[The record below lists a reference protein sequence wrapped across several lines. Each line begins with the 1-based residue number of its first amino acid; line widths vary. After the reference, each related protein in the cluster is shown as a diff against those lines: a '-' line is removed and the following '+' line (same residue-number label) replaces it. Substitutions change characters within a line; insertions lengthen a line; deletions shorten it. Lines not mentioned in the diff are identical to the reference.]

1 MKIALLTC
9 ATWPGIQEKER
20 VIAQEFSPHIQANV
34 VVWNDSTVNF
44 SDYQCLIFRTIW
56 DYFEH
61 PEAFAAWLE
70 KIAQLGIKTFNPIA
84 AIRRNQHKFYLKQLQ
99 ELGAAIIPTMFVE
112 KNTGL
117 DLATLIPEHW
127 QKAIIKPAVSGGAYL
142 TRLFDRS
149 EIASV
154 TAEYTPIAAARDLLI
169 QPFMPEI
176 QEHGE
181 LSLLFFGGKFSH
193 AVLKKPSAGE
203 FRVQSQFG
211 GNYRAIE
218 ASDELI
224 TTAQEII
231 STFGGD
237 LVYARVDGIM
247 SNGKFLLMELE
258 LIEPDLY
265 FDYDPG
271 AKSRYIKAL
280 EVALATN

>member
-20 VIAQEFSPHIQANV
+20 ALAAEFSRDIRADV
-34 VVWNDSTVNF
+34 VVWNDPEINF
-44 SDYQCLIFRTIW
+44 CDYQCLIFRTTW
-56 DYFEH
+56 DYFEQ
-61 PEAFAAWLE
+61 PDLFSAWLE
-70 KIAQLGIKTFNPIA
+70 KIAQLGIKACNPIC

-99 ELGAAIIPTMFVE
+99 ALGVAIVPTVFIA
-112 KNTGL
+112 KNSGM
-117 DLATLIPEHW
+117 DLPKLIPDQW
-127 QKAIIKPAVSGGAYL
+127 QKLIIKPAVSGGAYL

-149 EIASV
+149 ELASV
-154 TAEYTPIAAARDLLI
+154 IAEYTPIAIERDLLI

-181 LSLLFFGGKFSH
+181 LSLVFFGTRFSH
-193 AVLKKPSAGE
+193 AILKKPSEGE

-218 ASDELI
+218 VSADLI
-224 TTAQEII
+224 ATAENII
-231 STFGGD
+231 AAFGGE
-237 LVYARVDGIM
+237 LVYARVDGIIVD
-247 SNGKFLLMELE
+247 GKFLLMELE

-271 AKSRYIKAL
+271 AKKRYIAAL
-280 EVALATN
+280 EAALARL

>member
-20 VIAQEFSPHIQANV
+20 AMAVEFSPKIAADV
-34 VVWNDSTVNF
+34 VVWNDPAVNF

-61 PEAFAAWLE
+61 PENFSAWLE
-70 KIAQLGIKTFNPIA
+70 KIAQLGIKTINPIA
-84 AIRRNQHKFYLKQLQ
+84 AIRRNQHKFYLQQLQ
-99 ELGAAIIPTMFVE
+99 ELGIDIIPTVFIA
-112 KNTGL
+112 KNSGL
-117 DLATLIPEHW
+117 ELSILIPDHW
-127 QKAIIKPAVSGGAYL
+127 QRVIIKPAVSGGAYL

-154 TAEYTPIAAARDLLI
+154 AAEYASIGVERDLLI

-176 QEHGE
+176 QELGE
-181 LSLLFFGGKFSH
+181 LSLLFFGDKFSH
-193 AVLKKPSAGE
+193 AVLKRPSVGE

-211 GNYRAIE
+211 GNYRAIAVSE
-218 ASDELI
+218 ELI
-224 TTAQEII
+224 ETAQKII
-231 STFGGD
+231 AAFGGE
-237 LVYARVDGIM
+237 LVYARVDGII

-265 FDYDPG
+265 FDYDKG
-271 AKSRYIKAL
+271 AKKRYVAAL
-280 EVALATN
+280 EAALDRF